1 MIITRDDYIKKQE
14 VEVYNIDLKKVKE
27 KYDNKEELNKL
38 ERYLLVMVLDTVE
51 ELREISKGDEVL
63 EKVVDKIIELSK
75 DEEIQKAYIQDIQRK
90 EIINLIKQ
98 GIDKS
103 IISSV
108 MSLSIEEI
116 NKIIDME

>member
-1 MIITRDDYIKKQE
+1 MNITRDDYIKKQE

-63 EKVVDKIIELSK
+63 EKVVDKIIKLSK

>member
-27 KYDNKEELNKL
+27 KYDNKEVLNKL